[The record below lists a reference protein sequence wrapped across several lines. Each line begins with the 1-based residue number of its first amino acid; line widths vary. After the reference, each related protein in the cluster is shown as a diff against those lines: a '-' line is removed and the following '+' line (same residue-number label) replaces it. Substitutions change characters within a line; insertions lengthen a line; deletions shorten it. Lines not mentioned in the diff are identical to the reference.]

1 MSSNG
6 VLDII
11 TYLITFNSAGKIL
24 NLSDAEIIAFNVR
37 LEKQIQL
44 KGKKNV
50 FYILSKSIKS
60 IDKYFLKYYVLNTF
74 KFFNNKQGKE

>member
-24 NLSDAEIIAFNVR
+24 NLSDAEIITLMFDWKNKFN
-37 LEKQIQL
+37 
-44 KGKKNV
+44 
-50 FYILSKSIKS
+50 
-60 IDKYFLKYYVLNTF
+60 
-74 KFFNNKQGKE
+74 